1 MSAHAFALTS
11 THTAVLKNLRVLV
24 VEDEALIAML
34 VEDALLEAGA
44 KVLVAASVADALRLV
59 DMAAGD
65 GGLSAAVLD
74 INLGGEVVMPVA
86 DALASLGVPF
96 LFTTGYGEGCDRGQ
110 HAAAPMLEKPFGP
123 QDLIAAMGTIVSA
136 PSPQPQVSGHRHPS
150 SR

>member
-1 MSAHAFALTS
+1 MSAHAFAPTS
-11 THTAVLKNLRVLV
+11 TPASVLENLRVLI
-24 VEDEALIAML
+24 VEDEALVAML
-34 VEDALLEAGA
+34 VEDELLEAGA
-44 KVLVAASVADALRLV
+44 KVLVAASVAEALRLV
-59 DMAAGD
+59 DMAAAD

-123 QDLIAAMGTIVSA
+123 QDLIAAVAAVALVG
-136 PSPQPQVSGHRHPS
+136 SPRPQASG
-150 SR
+150 